1 MVRILARPT
10 LRRGTSSRLNCCSAK
25 KALTPP
31 EQARYSFRCASH
43 NNPKLPQ
50 TGTPFMPEARPT
62 FFDFDVTKMMAD
74 FRFRPFDLEAV
85 MAYQRR
91 NIEAFSQANQLAVE
105 GMQAVAKRQIEITR
119 QAVEDVSALLRD
131 LAQPASAE
139 DRIAKNTEYAKQML
153 EKSVNNGREI
163 TMLATKAG
171 SEAAEVL
178 RKRATEG
185 LDEFRDLAKQQAAR

>member
-1 MVRILARPT
+1 MVRIRARPT
-10 LRRGTSSRLNCCSAK
+10 LRRETGSRLNCCSAK
-25 KALTPP
+25 KVLTPP
-31 EQARYSFRCASH
+31 EQDRYSFRCAAH

-119 QAVEDVSALLRD
+119 QAIEDVSVLLRD

-163 TMLATKAG
+163 TMLATRAG
-171 SEAAEVL
+171 SEAADVL